1 MKMKIK
7 QQRPQLDYLLQETR
21 RQLIDFSNMADTK
34 ANILL
39 SVSSV
44 LITISLSRIGDPAFT
59 TAVLVLTFFMF
70 ITITLALLT
79 VNPSIDVSSAKKRT
93 PQEQD
98 FNLLFFGNYSHM
110 PYNEYIR
117 HMEKVLNDPDE
128 AYEVQVHEIYYAGL
142 YLKRTKYNYIKYGYM
157 FFFLGMISSVT
168 IFLIQNFSKF

>member
-1 MKMKIK
+1 MKIK

-44 LITISLSRIGDPAFT
+44 LITLSLSRINDKAFT
-59 TAVLVLTFFMF
+59 TSVLVLTVFMF
-70 ITITLALLT
+70 ITITLALMT
-79 VNPSIDVSSAKKRT
+79 VSPSIDVSMSKKKS
-93 PQEQD
+93 PDEED

-110 PYNEYIR
+110 SYDMYAR
-117 HMEKVLNDPDE
+117 HMEKILNDPDE
-128 AYEVQVHEIYYAGL
+128 AYEVQVHEIYHAGL

-157 FFFLGMISSVT
+157 FFFIGMISSVT
-168 IFLIQNFSKF
+168 IFLIQNFL